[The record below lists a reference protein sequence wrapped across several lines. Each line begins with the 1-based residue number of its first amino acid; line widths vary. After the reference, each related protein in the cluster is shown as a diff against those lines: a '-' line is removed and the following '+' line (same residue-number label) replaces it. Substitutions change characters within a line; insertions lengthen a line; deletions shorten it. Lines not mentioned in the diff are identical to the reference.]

1 MLAWLGLKTKNFPD
15 TIIEFQDKIN
25 KIANDLVKSNLD
37 PKNKNDKQLDV
48 LALQNAKECQKSF
61 IFLSS
66 ELEKVF
72 NKIYLDT
79 LNQDVYVGKKTNLQN
94 HNNNNSYDKKELCQ
108 ELALVYI
115 RHFNLIASILSA
127 VNPANNMCYQRV
139 KALYDQSQMKVNICD
154 DSLYPDTVEKITGI
168 KELLNLYYFYL
179 AQNSVN
185 PVEKERI
192 EKEFDEF
199 KRELGKYMIFS
210 SVDLPDET
218 FGTRNPQ
225 NDNSIENEINDVE
238 KEAKEIRDK
247 ALNNYASSLT
257 KEQAQKTSQINRKVN
272 DLIQKINELSN
283 VIKETKEKQLP
294 SQENREQ
301 LRDDIKKMIDEN
313 SRQQLETFKME
324 LSKLQEQI
332 NYTSRITF
340 PDLPDLPDL
349 PNTNIQP
356 VEPIPN
362 YESFQEDIQN
372 LPELPPVGSMEN
384 QTVGNMENQTVGS
397 MEHQTVGSMENQ
409 TVGNMENQT
418 VGNMEH
424 QTVGNME
431 HQTVGSMG
439 HQTVGNMENQT
450 VGNMEN
456 QTVGNMENQTVGNM
470 ENQTVGSME
479 HQTVGN
485 MEHQTVGNMENQT
498 FNEQEKYEQEEKISD
513 DFKMPPRQF
522 GGMKNDEE
530 NKTSYKIPENNE
542 NNKNIEELDEKNEE
556 NNNNNNTAVG
566 RFIRFLREYQNIKKI
581 PEKYR
586 LRLRPKNPNELG
598 GDNFCQMIDQ
608 PIDINNQF
616 FSEFKDIV
624 KKSEDHYRIQSEKLL
639 TLLNDYLVHYDKE
652 DDKYQ
657 LANLGGKDLTKV
669 EQKARTLLSQYY
681 INCQRLYQDAFKAL
695 EFGILNQKK
704 DSEVKLV
711 QEKYTQS

>member
-79 LNQDVYVGKKTNLQN
+79 VNQDVYVGKKTNSQN
-94 HNNNNSYDKKELCQ
+94 HNNNNNYDKKELCQ

-139 KALYDQSQMKVNICD
+139 KALYDQSQMKVNICN
-154 DSLYPDTVEKITGI
+154 DSLYPDTVEKIAGI

-185 PVEKERI
+185 QVEKERV
-192 EKEFDEF
+192 EKEFEEF
-199 KRELGKYMIFS
+199 KNELGKYMVFS

-218 FGTRNPQ
+218 FGSRNPQ
-225 NDNSIENEINDVE
+225 NNDSLESEINNVE
-238 KEAKEIRDK
+238 KEAKEVRDK

-257 KEQAQKTSQINRKVN
+257 KEQAQKTNQINRKVN

-283 VIKETKEKQLP
+283 IVKETKEKQLP

-301 LRDDIKKMIDEN
+301 LRDDIKKMIDDN
-313 SRQQLETFKME
+313 SRQQLETFKLE

-332 NYTSRITF
+332 NYTSRISF
-340 PDLPDLPDL
+340 PELPELPDS
-349 PNTNIQP
+349 NIQP
-356 VEPIPN
+356 IEPVPS

-372 LPELPPVGSMEN
+372 LPELPPIEQQQEQQLNGQQEQYINNN
-384 QTVGNMENQTVGS
+384 QHEQQVNGQQEQYINNQVK
-397 MEHQTVGSMENQ
+397 EDE
-409 TVGNMENQT
+409 
-418 VGNMEH
+418 
-424 QTVGNME
+424 
-431 HQTVGSMG
+431 
-439 HQTVGNMENQT
+439 
-450 VGNMEN
+450 
-456 QTVGNMENQTVGNM
+456 
-470 ENQTVGSME
+470 
-479 HQTVGN
+479 
-485 MEHQTVGNMENQT
+485 
-498 FNEQEKYEQEEKISD
+498 SD
-513 DFKMPPRQF
+513 DFKMPPRQY
-522 GGMKNDEE
+522 GGDNNNQ
-530 NKTSYKIPENNE
+530 NKSSYKIPENNE
-542 NNKNIEELDEKNEE
+542 NNKNIEESDIEKEE
-556 NNNNNNTAVG
+556 DNKEDNNNTPVG
-566 RFIRFLREYQNIKKI
+566 RFIKFLKEYQNIKKI

-586 LRLRPKNPNELG
+586 LRLRPKNPSELG
-598 GDNFCQMIDQ
+598 GNNFCQLIDQ

-616 FSEFKDIV
+616 YSEFKDIV
-624 KKSEDHYRIQSEKLL
+624 KKAEDHYRIQSEKLL
-639 TLLNDYLVHYDKE
+639 NLMNDYLVHYDKE

-711 QEKYTQS
+711 QQKYTQS